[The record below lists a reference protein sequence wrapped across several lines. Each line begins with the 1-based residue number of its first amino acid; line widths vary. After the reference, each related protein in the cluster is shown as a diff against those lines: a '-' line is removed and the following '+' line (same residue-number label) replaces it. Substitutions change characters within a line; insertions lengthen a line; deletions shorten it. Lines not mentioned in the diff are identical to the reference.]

1 MTTAV
6 AQDNTRL
13 SDGSLTALPQVIKAV
28 VQDNSAVIN
37 QHITE
42 ALLLTLVTLL
52 DANGPH
58 QPWLDMMAAVTSC
71 DGVAVPQ
78 MQEMVLRVFYSAK
91 IFNGTTRPEYLHS
104 RHKYAVET
112 AFHFAADKREWDFA
126 APRVTSR

>member
-1 MTTAV
+1 M
-6 AQDNTRL
+6 
-13 SDGSLTALPQVIKAV
+13 IKAV

-112 AFHFAADKREWDFA
+112 AFHFAADKREWDL
-126 APRVTSR
+126 